1 MSLVQYKIASPV
13 RSLYLVASPKGLK
26 GIYLRKQQV
35 RSVKSIDRS
44 RPEGKILENTR
55 VQLTEYFGGRRKI
68 FNIPFDLEG
77 TPFQRK
83 VWQELSRI
91 PFGRTLSYR
100 DVAEKIRNPKAVR
113 AVGSANGKNPVCI
126 IIPCHRVIAADGSI
140 GGYAGGIAMKRQL
153 LDLEQR

>member
-140 GGYAGGIAMKRQL
+140 GGYAGGLAMKRRL

>member
-1 MSLVQYKIASPV
+1 
-13 RSLYLVASPKGLK
+13 VASPKGLK